1 MKGCYLKKNKTH
13 ELRRRLLLTVLILAI
28 YMVGRSFLLYNVDP
42 AAYQLEE
49 LNSQNIMISM
59 ISGDR
64 YQYTVFALGIMPYIT
79 SMLIM
84 WIFMAIRGAEFKT
97 RFSPQKMERVTL
109 TLMIVIA
116 VVSAVS
122 RADSLVFKKSSVD
135 IQTLKVIAVAEMTA
149 GAAVIYKLASIN
161 KEEGIG
167 GQTPIILVNILD
179 NLAATIQKF
188 TWAELQRPIFLCLV
202 MAAVILTMENILVRI
217 PVQRVSIHNIYADK
231 SYIAL
236 KLDPIG
242 VMPVMFAVSFFMLP
256 QLAVRFLLLFYEE
269 NHTLQ
274 FIYGK
279 LNLTTPAG
287 VAIYLGIVFALN
299 LIFSFIMLA
308 PADMAE
314 QLQKNGDSIVG
325 VYAGKRTK
333 RYLRRKLLLLT
344 FFSGCV
350 LCLLMGTSLG
360 LALKGEI
367 SPGLALLPATAA
379 ILTGILCPLYREV
392 KAYRKFDSYSFF
404 I

>member
-1 MKGCYLKKNKTH
+1 
-13 ELRRRLLLTVLILAI
+13 LTVLILAI

-42 AAYQLEE
+42 AAYELEE

-79 SMLIM
+79 STLIM
-84 WIFMAIRGAEFKT
+84 WIFMAIRGAEFKA
-97 RFSPQKMERVTL
+97 RFSPQKMERVAL
-109 TLMIVIA
+109 TLMIGVA
-116 VVSAVS
+116 VASAVS
-122 RADSLVFKKSSVD
+122 RADSLVFKKSSMD
-135 IQTLKVIAVAEMTA
+135 IQALKVIAVAEMTA
-149 GAAVIYKLASIN
+149 GAVVIYKIASIN
-161 KEEGIG
+161 KEGGIG

-179 NLAATIQKF
+179 NLAATIQRY
-188 TWAELQRPIFLCLV
+188 TWVEFHKPVLLCLI
-202 MAAVILTMENILVRI
+202 MAAVVLTMENILIRI

-231 SYIAL
+231 SYIAF

-269 NHTLQ
+269 NRTLQ

-279 LNLTTPAG
+279 LNLTTPEG

-299 LIFSFIMLA
+299 FIFSFIMLA

-314 QLQKNGDSIVG
+314 QLQKSGDSIVG

-333 RYLRRKLLLLT
+333 RYLRGKLLLLI

-350 LCLLMGTSLG
+350 LCLLMGISLG
-360 LALKGEI
+360 LSLKGEI
-367 SPGLALLPATAA
+367 LPDLALFPATAT
-379 ILTGILCPLYREV
+379 ILTGILYPLYREI
-392 KAYRKFDSYSFF
+392 KAYWKFDSYSFF

>member
-1 MKGCYLKKNKTH
+1 M
-13 ELRRRLLLTVLILAI
+13 TVLILAI

-42 AAYQLEE
+42 AAYELEE

-79 SMLIM
+79 STLIM
-84 WIFMAIRGAEFKT
+84 WIFMAIRGAEFKA
-97 RFSPQKMERVTL
+97 RFSPQKMERVAL
-109 TLMIVIA
+109 TLMIGVA
-116 VVSAVS
+116 VASAVS
-122 RADSLVFKKSSVD
+122 RADSLVFKKSSMD
-135 IQTLKVIAVAEMTA
+135 IQALKVIAVAEMTA
-149 GAAVIYKLASIN
+149 GAVVIYKIASIN
-161 KEEGIG
+161 KEGGIG

-179 NLAATIQKF
+179 NLAATIQRY
-188 TWAELQRPIFLCLV
+188 TWVEFHKPVLLCLI
-202 MAAVILTMENILVRI
+202 MAAVVLTMENILIRI

-231 SYIAL
+231 SYIAF

-269 NHTLQ
+269 NRTLQ

-279 LNLTTPAG
+279 LNLTTPEG

-299 LIFSFIMLA
+299 FIFSFIMLA

-314 QLQKNGDSIVG
+314 QLQKSGDSIVG

-333 RYLRRKLLLLT
+333 RYLRGKLLLLI

-350 LCLLMGTSLG
+350 LCLLMGISLG
-360 LALKGEI
+360 LSLKGEI
-367 SPGLALLPATAA
+367 LPDLALFPATAT
-379 ILTGILCPLYREV
+379 ILTGILYPLYREI
-392 KAYRKFDSYSFF
+392 KAYWKFDSYSFF